1 MNTFLDK
8 RLINLYSANGI
19 KQNSSSNSSIQ
30 FEFSNLLNETDLAYA
45 EIGIVNAE
53 IPVSFYTINENNNAL
68 WLEYQEVGQPLIT
81 VHKMIIPVG
90 NYTATNFIS
99 TFIEVLK
106 DTIAFPFPIGAV
118 FLMNI
123 IRSTGKLTMF
133 VQPTSISLLKFRRN
147 DVLDPNDLSTMYDL
161 VGFDGDEYIVSE
173 VFEKVLPHPLNLL
186 GTNKLTIKSNNLS
199 TLNYNSGTQG
209 FSNILT
215 TVEVDE
221 APFGIILY
229 KNTSLTYNILRVKHL
244 NIFTIDIVDE
254 KGSFVNFNNQNWTI
268 TLGLNMYRYTPVN
281 SNTTFRD
288 MLMKPPIV
296 DEPKEPKEPK
306 DVTLTKK
313 SKDLGK
319 KEKEPIKNDLDLLTY
334 Q

>member
-30 FEFSNLLNETDLAYA
+30 FEFSNFLNETDLAYA

-53 IPVSFYTINENNNAL
+53 IPVSFYNINENNNAL
-68 WLEYQEVGQPLIT
+68 WLEYQAVGQPLIS
-81 VHKMIIPVG
+81 VHKMVIPVG

-99 TFIEVLK
+99 TFIETLK
-106 DTIAFPFPIGAV
+106 TTIAFPLPFATI

-133 VQPTSISLLKFRRN
+133 VEPTSISLLKFRRN

-161 VGFDGDEYIVSE
+161 VGFDGDTYLVSDLIE
-173 VFEKVLPHPLNLL
+173 DVLPHPLNLL
-186 GTNKLTIKSNNLS
+186 GSNKLTISSNNLN

-215 TVEVDE
+215 TIEVDQP
-221 APFGIILY
+221 PFGIILY
-229 KNTSLTYNILRVKHL
+229 KNTSLTYNILRVKSL
-244 NIFTIDIVDE
+244 NTFTIDIVDE
-254 KGSFVNFNNQNWTI
+254 KGNAINFNNQNWTI
-268 TLGLNMYRYTPVN
+268 TLGLNLYRYTPVN
-281 SNTTFRD
+281 SNTSFRD
-288 MLMKPPIV
+288 MLMKKPIV
-296 DEPKEPKEPK
+296 DAKEP
-306 DVTLTKK
+306 
-313 SKDLGK
+313 SDLGK
-319 KEKEPIKNDLDLLTY
+319 KEKEPIKNDLDILTY
-334 Q
+334 KK

>member
-19 KQNSSSNSSIQ
+19 KQNSSNNSSIQ

-68 WLEYQEVGQPLIT
+68 WLEYQAVGQPLIS
-81 VHKMIIPVG
+81 VHKMIFPVG

-99 TFIEVLK
+99 TFIETLK
-106 DTIAFPFPIGAV
+106 TTIAFPNPFATV

-133 VQPTSISLLKFRRN
+133 VEPTSISLLKFRTN
-147 DVLDPNDLSTMYDL
+147 NVLDPNDLSTMYDL
-161 VGFDGDEYIVSE
+161 VGFDGDSYTVSDLVE
-173 VFEKVLPHPLNLL
+173 DVLPHPLNLL

-199 TLNYNSGTQG
+199 TLNYNSGQQG

-215 TVEVDE
+215 TCEVDE

-254 KGSFVNFNNQNWTI
+254 KGNAINFNNQNWTI

-288 MLMKPPIV
+288 MLLKPPIV
-296 DEPKEPKEPK
+296 DEPKEPKKPNDLGEK
-306 DVTLTKK
+306 STKK
-313 SKDLGK
+313 
-319 KEKEPIKNDLDLLTY
+319 KEPIKNDLDLLTY